1 MEKSQLKQKQQ
12 KLLIENENSILEN
25 IKDRKKKLKD
35 VTSEVKNNNVYNN
48 ILNNNNPISKLIQNI
63 KKSNKIAKILTTT
76 SFSDII
82 QVNKWWEQVVE
93 DDSETKWTKLEHNG
107 IVVAPRYEPH
117 GVKIL
122 YKGNPIELKPFQ
134 EEIAT
139 FWAGLL
145 NNDLSTK
152 KITRNNFIKEFKN
165 VLDSSYKD
173 AILEDFDFTPIVQQI
188 ESVRERNKNRT
199 VEEKK
204 VRILIHLYY
213 YSK

>member
-1 MEKSQLKQKQQ
+1 M
-12 KLLIENENSILEN
+12 IENENSILEN